1 MVRCDAGE
9 GDTDS
14 ARNSFS
20 YDAPVLSWVIVSVDT
35 IEGLI
40 MGRLMDMPN
49 IHNHHLIIS
58 MGEFQYAKKGS
69 PTTMIESQPLS
80 NE

>member
-1 MVRCDAGE
+1 
-9 GDTDS
+9 
-14 ARNSFS
+14 
-20 YDAPVLSWVIVSVDT
+20 
-35 IEGLI
+35 